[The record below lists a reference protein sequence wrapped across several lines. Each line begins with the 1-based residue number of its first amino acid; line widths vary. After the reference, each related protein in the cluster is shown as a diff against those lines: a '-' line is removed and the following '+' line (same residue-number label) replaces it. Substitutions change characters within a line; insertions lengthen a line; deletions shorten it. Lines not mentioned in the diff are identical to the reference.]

1 MLKNPRGC
9 SCFMIKTPLKLMKKS
24 VTTPLFF
31 IFMIILS
38 YVLMLLLVF
47 PCKQNILSLINCL
60 VFLSQSWFIIDTIM
74 LGLSVIFFAMSA
86 FKDPGYLEKPK
97 NATFL
102 VITLIPFIILID
114 ITPKL

>member
-38 YVLMLLLVF
+38 YVLMILLVF
-47 PCKQNILSLINCL
+47 PCKQYSLINCL
-60 VFLSQSWFIIDTIM
+60 VFLSQSWFIVDTIM

-86 FKDPGYLEKPK
+86 FKDPGYLQKPK
-97 NATFL
+97 NVNFL
-102 VITLIPFIILID
+102 VITLIPLIILID